1 MDAGRAAAYVRLD
14 PVIGS
19 PGGEVS
25 VDERD
30 GPRVALVT
38 GGASGIGRESVALL
52 RRQGWRVLLA
62 DLNAATGAAAA
73 DELGAEFARVDVSEE
88 DDVAGAVARC
98 VEEFG
103 RLDAVVNNAGVGGAF
118 GSLTEIEVDDWD
130 WTFAVLVRS
139 VFLGIKHGARAMRAA
154 GRGGA
159 IVNTASV
166 AAFSGGAGPQAYSA
180 AKAAVLNLT
189 RVAAEELAPDR
200 IRVTSVSPGLIV
212 TPLAVDDEA
221 RAAAEMAG
229 VQPWP
234 DLGRP
239 QDVAEVIAF
248 LVSDA
253 ARFVTGENVTVDGGL
268 RAAGP
273 RMHAAYGGRPG
284 ERGLAGVNRGST
296 GVPPTIRRV
305 DR

>member
-1 MDAGRAAAYVRLD
+1 M
-14 PVIGS
+14 
-19 PGGEVS
+19 
-25 VDERD
+25 DERD
-30 GPRVALVT
+30 GPPAALVT
-38 GGASGIGRESVALL
+38 GGASGIGRATVALL
-52 RRQGWRVLLA
+52 RERGWQVVLA
-62 DLNAATGAAAA
+62 DLNAGAGAAAA
-73 DELGAEFARVDVSEE
+73 DELGARFARADVSDE
-88 DDVAGAVARC
+88 DDVAAAVATC
-98 VEEFG
+98 VDAFG

-118 GSLTEIEVDDWD
+118 GPITDIEVPDWD

-139 VFLGIKHGARAMRAA
+139 VFLGIKHGARAMREA

-166 AAFSGGAGPQAYSA
+166 AGHSGGGGPQAYSA
-180 AKAAVLNLT
+180 AKAAVLNLS
-189 RVAAEELAPDR
+189 RVAAEELAGER
-200 IRVTSVSPGLIV
+200 IRVNSVSPGLVV

-221 RAAAEMAG
+221 RAAAALDG
-229 VQPWP
+229 TQPWP

-239 QDVAEVIAF
+239 EDIAEVIAF

-253 ARFVTGENVTVDGGL
+253 ARFVTGEDVTVDGGL

-284 ERGLAGVNRGST
+284 DRGLTGVNRGST
-296 GVPPTIRRV
+296 GVPPTVRRI

>member
-1 MDAGRAAAYVRLD
+1 MAYGRDIAGAGAGVRVDRSPVAAYGRLCS
-14 PVIGS
+14 VIVS
-19 PGGEVS
+19 LGGEVGVS
-25 VDERD
+25 ERD
-30 GPRVALVT
+30 EPSVALVT
-38 GGASGIGRESVALL
+38 GGASGIGLATVARLRE
-52 RRQGWRVLLA
+52 RGWQVLLA
-62 DLNAATGAAAA
+62 DLNAEAGARSAQQTGAS
-73 DELGAEFARVDVSEE
+73 FARVDVADE
-88 DDVAGAVARC
+88 DDVAGAVATC

-118 GSLTEIEVDDWD
+118 GALTEIEVADWD
-130 WTFAVLVRS
+130 ETFAVLVRS

-154 GRGGA
+154 GHGGA

-200 IRVTSVSPGLIV
+200 IRVNAVCPGLIV
-212 TPLAVDDEA
+212 TPLAVDDEE
-221 RAAAEMAG
+221 RTAAVLEG
-229 VQPWP
+229 IQPWP

-239 QDVAEVIAF
+239 DDIAEVIAF

-253 ARFVTGENVTVDGGL
+253 ARFVTGEDVTVDGGL

-273 RMHAAYGGRPG
+273 RMQEAYG
-284 ERGLAGVNRGST
+284 A
-296 GVPPTIRRV
+296 VPATAA
-305 DR
+305 

>member
-1 MDAGRAAAYVRLD
+1 M
-14 PVIGS
+14 
-19 PGGEVS
+19 
-25 VDERD
+25 DERD
-30 GPRVALVT
+30 GPRAALVT
-38 GGASGIGRESVALL
+38 GGASGIGRSTVALL
-52 RRQGWRVLLA
+52 RERGWQVLLA
-62 DLNAATGAAAA
+62 DLNAGTGEVAAERTGAS
-73 DELGAEFARVDVSEE
+73 FARVDVSVEG
-88 DDVAGAVARC
+88 DVAGAVRRC
-98 VEEFG
+98 VSEFG
-103 RLDAVVNNAGVGGAF
+103 RIDAVVNNAGVGGAF
-118 GSLTEIEVDDWD
+118 GALTEIDVADWD
-130 WTFAVLVRS
+130 ETFAVLVRS

-154 GRGGA
+154 GHGGA

-189 RVAAEELAPDR
+189 RVAAEELAADR
-200 IRVTSVSPGLIV
+200 IRVNSVCPGLIV
-212 TPLAVDDEA
+212 TPLAVDDEQ
-221 RAAAEMAG
+221 RTAAALAG

-253 ARFVTGENVTVDGGL
+253 ARFVTGEDVSVDGGL

-284 ERGLAGVNRGST
+284 DRGLTGVNRGST
-296 GVPPTIRRV
+296 GVPPTVRRTA
-305 DR
+305 R